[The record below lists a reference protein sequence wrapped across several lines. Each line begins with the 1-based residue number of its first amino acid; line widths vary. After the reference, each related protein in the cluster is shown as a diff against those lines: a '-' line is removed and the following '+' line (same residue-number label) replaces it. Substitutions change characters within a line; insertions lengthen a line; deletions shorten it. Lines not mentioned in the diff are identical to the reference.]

1 MDRYRDFSLGEFVW
15 DKSFRNWVLNPT
27 REDDET
33 WQNWL
38 AANPDKREMVERA
51 RQLVLSIRPA
61 NASLSNPEKRK
72 AVERIVERLES
83 RSSDRSENSYSPWY
97 TGRVVRFAAML
108 VLLVGFGWILWLRHQ
123 QPKVIGYDQLV
134 AAANTEMRETVNTNA
149 QPLAIDLEDG
159 SRITLDPG
167 SKVSYLAH
175 FSIKPGGDGQGTT
188 RREVYLSGKAFFD
201 IAKDPA
207 RPFFVYANGLVTK
220 VLGTS
225 FTVRSF
231 ANEQEVSVAVKT
243 GKVAVYSR
251 EDPEATEKQSSRE
264 LTGMVI
270 EPNQQV
276 VFVRKTVKITK
287 SLVPEPEVIADAGPA
302 PHFEFDEAP
311 VSTVFSALQ
320 SAYGIDIIYDKN
332 VMDECPITAT
342 LTEMSLYEKLDLIC
356 KAVDASY
363 KSIDGRIVVEGKGC
377 RNN

>member
-38 AANPDKREMVERA
+38 AAHPEKRETVERA

-72 AVERIVERLES
+72 AVERIVERLEA
-83 RSSDRSENSYSPWY
+83 RNADRSEERQLPWY
-97 TGRVVRFAAML
+97 TGRMVRIAAML
-108 VLLVGFGWILWLRHQ
+108 VLLAGFAWLFWLRHQ
-123 QPKVIGYDQLV
+123 EPKVIAYDQLV
-134 AAANTEMRETVNTNA
+134 ADVKEEMRETVNTTGR
-149 QPLAIDLEDG
+149 PLMINLEDG

-167 SKVSYLAH
+167 SKMSYPAH
-175 FSIKPGGDGQGTT
+175 FNGGSQ
-188 RREVYLSGKAFFD
+188 RQVFLSGKAFFD
-201 IAKDPA
+201 IAKDPSK
-207 RPFFVYANGLVTK
+207 PFFVYANELVTK

-243 GKVAVYSR
+243 GKVAVFSR
-251 EDPEATEKQSSRE
+251 EDPEAADKQSSRE

-287 SLVPEPEVIADAGPA
+287 SLVPEPEVVADAGTA
-302 PHFEFDEAP
+302 PNFEFDEAP

>member
-38 AANPDKREMVERA
+38 AAHPEKREMVERA

-72 AVERIVERLES
+72 AVKRIVERLEE
-83 RSSDRSENSYSPWY
+83 RNLDRADDYSPWY
-97 TGRVVRFAAML
+97 AGRVARIAAML
-108 VLLVGFGWILWLRHQ
+108 VLLAGVGWIFWVRHQ
-123 QPKVIGYDQLV
+123 PRAVDYDQLV
-134 AAANTEMRETVNTNA
+134 AAAHGDMREVVNTTGN
-149 QPLAIDLEDG
+149 LLTINLEDG
-159 SRITLDPG
+159 SRVTLDPG
-167 SKVSYLAH
+167 SRISYPAH
-175 FSIKPGGDGQGTT
+175 FNGSQRGG
-188 RREVYLSGKAFFD
+188 RREVFLSGKAFFD
-201 IAKDPA
+201 IAKDPSK
-207 RPFFVYANGLVTK
+207 PFFVYANELVTK

-231 ANEQEVSVAVKT
+231 ADEQEVSVAVKT
-243 GKVAVYSR
+243 GKVAVFSR
-251 EDPEATEKQSSRE
+251 EDPDATGKQSSRE
-264 LTGMVI
+264 LTGVVI

-276 VFVRKTVKITK
+276 VFVRKTVKIRK
-287 SLVPEPEVIADAGPA
+287 SLVPEPEVVAEAGEA

-311 VSTVFSALQ
+311 VSAVFSALQ

>member
-15 DKSFRNWVLNPT
+15 DKSFRNWVLSPT
-27 REDDET
+27 REDNEN
-33 WQNWL
+33 WQGWL
-38 AANPDKREMVERA
+38 AANPDKRETVERA
-51 RQLVLSIRPA
+51 RQLVLSIRPT
-61 NASLSNPEKRK
+61 NAPLSNPEKRK
-72 AVERIVERLES
+72 AVERIVERLEM
-83 RSSDRSENSYSPWY
+83 RNPKHTERVHLPWY
-97 TGRVVRFAAML
+97 AGRGVRIAAML
-108 VLLVGFGWILWLRHQ
+108 VLLAGLGWISWLRHQ
-123 QPKVIGYDQLV
+123 PKPLGYDQLV
-134 AAANTEMRETVNTNA
+134 AAAKVKMRETVNRTA
-149 QPLAIDLEDG
+149 QPLTVSLEDG

-167 SKVSYLAH
+167 SKMSYPTH
-175 FSIKPGGDGQGTT
+175 FSDTQ
-188 RREVYLSGKAFFD
+188 REVFLSGKAFFD
-201 IAKDPA
+201 IAKDPSK
-207 RPFFVYANGLVTK
+207 PFFVYSNELVTK

-225 FTVRSF
+225 FTVRSY

-243 GKVAVYSR
+243 GKVAVFSR
-251 EDPEATEKQSSRE
+251 EDPEVTEKQSSRE
-264 LTGMVI
+264 LTGVVI

-287 SLVPEPEVIADAGPA
+287 SLVPEPEVVANAGTA

-311 VSTVFSALQ
+311 VSAVFNALQ

-332 VMDECPITAT
+332 IMDECPITAT

>member
-38 AANPDKREMVERA
+38 AAHPEKRELVERA

-72 AVERIVERLES
+72 AVERIVERLEE
-83 RSSDRSENSYSPWY
+83 RNLRHAEDGHLPWY
-97 TGRVVRFAAML
+97 NVRVVRIAAML
-108 VLLVGFGWILWLRHQ
+108 VLLAGLGWIFWLRHQ
-123 QPKVIGYDQLV
+123 PKAIGYDQLV
-134 AAANTEMRETVNTNA
+134 AAANVEMREAMNTTADPLTV
-149 QPLAIDLEDG
+149 ILEDG

-167 SKVSYLAH
+167 SKMSYPAH
-175 FSIKPGGDGQGTT
+175 FSGSQ
-188 RREVYLSGKAFFD
+188 REVFLSGKAFFD
-201 IAKDPA
+201 IAKDPSK
-207 RPFFVYANGLVTK
+207 PFFVYANELVTK

-243 GKVAVYSR
+243 GKVAVFSR
-251 EDPEATEKQSSRE
+251 EDPNMPEKQSSRE
-264 LTGMVI
+264 LTGVVI

-287 SLVPEPEVIADAGPA
+287 SLVPEPEVVAEAGKA

-311 VSTVFSALQ
+311 VSAVFSALH

-332 VMDECPITAT
+332 IMDECPITAT

>member
-38 AANPDKREMVERA
+38 AAHPEKREMVERA

-72 AVERIVERLES
+72 AVERIVERLEAGNL
-83 RSSDRSENSYSPWY
+83 DRFEEGYSPWY
-97 TGRVVRFAAML
+97 AGRAVRIAAML
-108 VLLVGFGWILWLRHQ
+108 VLLAGFAWLFWLRHQ

-134 AAANTEMRETVNTNA
+134 AAASTGMRETVNTTA
-149 QPLAIDLEDG
+149 EPLVVGLEDG

-167 SKVSYLAH
+167 SRMSYPAH
-175 FSIKPGGDGQGTT
+175 FSETQ
-188 RREVYLSGKAFFD
+188 RREVFLSGKAFFD
-201 IAKDPA
+201 IAKDPS
-207 RPFFVYANGLVTK
+207 RPFFVYASELVTK

-225 FTVRSF
+225 FIVRSF
-231 ANEQEVSVAVKT
+231 ANEQEVSVTVKT
-243 GKVAVYSR
+243 GKVAVFSR
-251 EDPEATEKQSSRE
+251 EDPEAVDKQSSRE

-287 SLVPEPEVIADAGPA
+287 SLVPEPEVVAEDGTA
-302 PHFEFDEAP
+302 PNFEFDEAP
-311 VSTVFSALQ
+311 VSAVFSALQ

>member
-38 AANPDKREMVERA
+38 AAHPDKREMVERA

-72 AVERIVERLES
+72 AVERIVERLET
-83 RSSDRSENSYSPWY
+83 RNLNRAEEGHSPWY
-97 TGRVVRFAAML
+97 AGRVVRIAAML
-108 VLLVGFGWILWLRHQ
+108 VLLAGFGWLFWLRHQ

-134 AAANTEMRETVNTNA
+134 AAANVEMRELVNTTA
-149 QPLAIDLEDG
+149 QPLPVDLEDG
-159 SRITLDPG
+159 SRIVLDPG
-167 SKVSYLAH
+167 SRMSYPAH
-175 FSIKPGGDGQGTT
+175 FKGTPRGGGK
-188 RREVYLSGKAFFD
+188 REVFLSGKAFFD
-201 IAKDPA
+201 IAKDPS
-207 RPFFVYANGLVTK
+207 RPFFVYANELVTK

-243 GKVAVYSR
+243 GKVAVFSR
-251 EDPEATEKQSSRE
+251 EDPDATDKQSSRE

-276 VFVRKTVKITK
+276 VLVRKTVKITK
-287 SLVPEPEVIADAGPA
+287 SLVPEPEVVAEAGAA
-302 PHFEFDEAP
+302 PHFEFDETP
-311 VSTVFSALQ
+311 VSAVFSALQ

>member
-38 AANPDKREMVERA
+38 AANPDKSEMVDRA
-51 RQLVLSIRPA
+51 RQLVLSIRPN
-61 NASLSNPEKRK
+61 NASLGNPEKRK
-72 AVERIVERLES
+72 AVERIVERLEA
-83 RSSDRSENSYSPWY
+83 RNLDRAEDTHAPWY
-97 TGRVVRFAAML
+97 AGSMVRIAAMV
-108 VLLVGFGWILWLRHQ
+108 VLLAGFSWIFWLRHE
-123 QPKVIGYDQLV
+123 QPEIIGYDQLV
-134 AAANTEMRETVNTNA
+134 AAANGEMRETTNTTA
-149 QPLAIDLEDG
+149 QPLTISLEDG
-159 SRITLDPG
+159 SHVTLDPG
-167 SKVSYLAH
+167 SKMSYPPH
-175 FSIKPGGDGQGTT
+175 FNGV
-188 RREVYLSGKAFFD
+188 RREVFLSGKAFFD
-201 IAKDPA
+201 IAKDPS
-207 RPFFVYANGLVTK
+207 RPFFVYANELVTK

-243 GKVAVYSR
+243 GKVAVFSR
-251 EDPEATEKQSSRE
+251 EDTDATEKQSSRE
-264 LTGMVI
+264 LTGVVI

-276 VFVRKTVKITK
+276 VFVRKSVKITK
-287 SLVPEPEVIADAGPA
+287 SLVPEPEVVAEAGAA

-311 VSTVFSALQ
+311 VSAVFSALQ
-320 SAYGIDIIYDKN
+320 NAYGIDIIYDRN

-356 KAVDASY
+356 KAVGASY

>member
-38 AANPDKREMVERA
+38 DAHPDKREIVERA

-72 AVERIVERLES
+72 AVERIVERLEA
-83 RSSDRSENSYSPWY
+83 RNLDRSEEGHAPWY
-97 TGRVVRFAAML
+97 AGRVVRIAAML
-108 VLLVGFGWILWLRHQ
+108 VLLAGFGWLFWLRHQ

-134 AAANTEMRETVNTNA
+134 AAAKVEMREVVNTTA
-149 QPLAIDLEDG
+149 QPLPVDLEDG
-159 SRITLDPG
+159 SRIVLDPG
-167 SKVSYLAH
+167 SRMSYPAH
-175 FSIKPGGDGQGTT
+175 FNGTPRGGGK
-188 RREVYLSGKAFFD
+188 REVFLSGKAFFD

-207 RPFFVYANGLVTK
+207 RPFFVYANELVTK

-243 GKVAVYSR
+243 GKVAVFSR
-251 EDPEATEKQSSRE
+251 EDPDATDKQISRE

-276 VFVRKTVKITK
+276 VLVRKTVKITK
-287 SLVPEPEVIADAGPA
+287 SLVPEPEVVAEAGAA
-302 PHFEFDEAP
+302 PHFEFDETP
-311 VSTVFSALQ
+311 VSAVFSALQ

>member
-15 DKSFRNWVLNPT
+15 DKAFRNWVLNPT

-38 AANPDKREMVERA
+38 AAHPEKRETVERA

-72 AVERIVERLES
+72 AVERIVERLEA
-83 RSSDRSENSYSPWY
+83 RNLDHTGDRHLHWY
-97 TGRVVRFAAML
+97 TGRAVRIAAML
-108 VLLVGFGWILWLRHQ
+108 VLLAGLGWLFWLRHQ
-123 QPKVIGYDQLV
+123 PKGIGYDQLV
-134 AAANTEMRETVNTNA
+134 AAAGIEMREAINTTA
-149 QPLAIDLEDG
+149 EPLIVSLEDG
-159 SRITLDPG
+159 SRVTLDPG
-167 SKVSYLAH
+167 SKISYPAH
-175 FSIKPGGDGQGTT
+175 FAGAQHSGG
-188 RREVYLSGKAFFD
+188 REVFLSGKAFFD
-201 IAKDPA
+201 IAKDPSK
-207 RPFFVYANGLVTK
+207 PFFVYANELVTK

-231 ANEQEVSVAVKT
+231 ADEQEVSVAVKT
-243 GKVAVYSR
+243 GKVAVFSR
-251 EDPEATEKQSSRE
+251 EDPEVIEKQTSRE
-264 LTGMVI
+264 LTGVVI

-276 VFVRKTVKITK
+276 VFVRKTIKISK
-287 SLVPEPEVIADAGPA
+287 SIVPEPEVVAEAGTA
-302 PHFEFDEAP
+302 PDFEFDEAP
-311 VSTVFSALQ
+311 VSTVFAALQ
-320 SAYGIDIIYDKN
+320 HAYGIEIIYDKN
-332 VMDECPITAT
+332 IMDECPITAT